1 MLSAV
6 CSSSKTWGGMREKVL
21 VQWALTLHVMDPTIT
36 LLQLALHYRPTPLQL
51 LYLNLCV
58 CLSNTACAM
67 SGYPSCNG
75 CQQYLLH
82 ADSWRHASVSAW
94 HRWWWLNTVVKCQK
108 RLSPGHDRVID
119 PWELLHSY
127 AIYWFGLIRCKIT
140 TDTEKETNNNRD
152 VAPIWW
158 NKRRNIV
165 KILNV

>member
-1 MLSAV
+1 
-6 CSSSKTWGGMREKVL
+6 
-21 VQWALTLHVMDPTIT
+21 MDPTIT

-94 HRWWWLNTVVKCQK
+94 HRWWLNTVVKCQK

-127 AIYWFGLIRCKIT
+127 AIYWFGLIRCKIVLIYLS
-140 TDTEKETNNNRD
+140 KEHDSQVRFDCTSGLLSYSETSEFLQHG
-152 VAPIWW
+152 
-158 NKRRNIV
+158 KQNIDPR
-165 KILNV
+165 L